1 MQRNQRQALSFKDSD
16 FYRGPINARPTKM
29 KMLKRLFRF
38 SRQRLDIRATSQ
50 QQPPVTPQPYSAID
64 NDEFARLLGSGR
76 IEDLKILAQK
86 LSGTP
91 KVRI

>member
-1 MQRNQRQALSFKDSD
+1 
-16 FYRGPINARPTKM
+16 M
-29 KMLKRLFRF
+29 KMLKRLFQF
-38 SRQRLDIRATSQ
+38 SRARMEIHGK
-50 QQPPVTPQPYSAID
+50 PQPIPQAYSAID

-76 IEDLKILAQK
+76 LEDLKILAQK

>member
-1 MQRNQRQALSFKDSD
+1 
-16 FYRGPINARPTKM
+16 M
-29 KMLKRLFRF
+29 KMLKRLFQF
-38 SRQRLDIRATSQ
+38 SRARLEIRGKPHK
-50 QQPPVTPQPYSAID
+50 QPPNSSQAYSAID

-76 IEDLKILAQK
+76 VEDLKILAQK

>member
-1 MQRNQRQALSFKDSD
+1 
-16 FYRGPINARPTKM
+16 
-29 KMLKRLFRF
+29 MLKRLFRF
-38 SRQRLDIRATSQ
+38 SRARTEVRS
-50 QQPPVTPQPYSAID
+50 TPQPSPHAYSAID

-76 IEDLKILAQK
+76 LEDLKILAQK

>member
-1 MQRNQRQALSFKDSD
+1 
-16 FYRGPINARPTKM
+16 M
-29 KMLKRLFRF
+29 KMLKRLLQF
-38 SRQRLDIRATSQ
+38 SRLRMEIRGKPQPTSQ
-50 QQPPVTPQPYSAID
+50 AYSAID

-76 IEDLKILAQK
+76 LEDLKILAQK